1 MIDRKLKTTPVVN
14 KKQEPSSKHSEQT
27 KKAL

>member
-1 MIDRKLKTTPVVN
+1 MIDGKLKTTPVVN
-14 KKQEPSSKHSEQT
+14 KKQEPSSKHSDQT

>member
-1 MIDRKLKTTPVVN
+1 MIDGKLKTTPVV
-14 KKQEPSSKHSEQT
+14 KKKEPSSKHSDQT